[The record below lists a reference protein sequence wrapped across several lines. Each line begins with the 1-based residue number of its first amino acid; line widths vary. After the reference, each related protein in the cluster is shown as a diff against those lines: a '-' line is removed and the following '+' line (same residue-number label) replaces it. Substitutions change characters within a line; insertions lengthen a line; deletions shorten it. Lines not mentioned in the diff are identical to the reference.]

1 MSRVASARQR
11 SSSRFLARVL
21 PGAKPAPFPDFIEP
35 CLASLREKVP
45 AGARYVHEL
54 KLDGYRMQAHLRDG
68 RVTLYTRSGLDW
80 TARFPTIAADVARL
94 PAGKL
99 ILDGEVIS
107 ADAKGRPSFSALQDD
122 LKRRRHDRM
131 AYYAFDLLHLD
142 GFDPRAA
149 PLAERKRVLASFLA
163 EAAATAPRVIYSEHF
178 EDGGDLY
185 ARACNMELEG
195 VVSKRADAPYR
206 SGRTED
212 WIKVKCWKR
221 GRYVVVGFVP
231 GAGGI
236 SALRLG
242 RRERRELLYAG
253 KVGTGFDRKS
263 AAEVRRQLEPLAVK
277 RSPLTTPIK
286 KPGTIWVEPKF
297 EAEVAY
303 GHITHDGLVR
313 HPSFKRLIAS
323 GED

>member
-21 PGAKPAPFPDFIEP
+21 PGAKPASLPGFIEP
-35 CLASLREKVP
+35 CLATLREKVP

-68 RVTLYTRSGLDW
+68 RVTLYTRSALDW

-99 ILDGEVIS
+99 VLDGEVIS
-107 ADAKGRPSFSALQDD
+107 ADAKGHPSFSALQDD
-122 LKRRRHDRM
+122 LKRRHYDRM
-131 AYYAFDLLHLD
+131 VYYAFDLLHLD
-142 GFDPRAA
+142 GFDTRAA
-149 PLAERKRVLASFLA
+149 PLLKRKRVLQSFLG
-163 EAAATAPRVIYSEHF
+163 EAGPASPLVIYSGHF
-178 EDGGDLY
+178 EDGADLY
-185 ARACNMELEG
+185 ARAGRLDLEG
-195 VVSKRADAPYR
+195 VVSKRTDAPYR
-206 SGRTED
+206 SGCTED

-221 GRYVVVGFVP
+221 NRYVVVGFVP

-242 RRERRELLYAG
+242 RREGRELLYAG

-263 AAEVRRQLEPLAVK
+263 AADVRRQLEPLAVK

-286 KPGTIWVEPKF
+286 KPGTIWVEPRF

-303 GHITHDGLVR
+303 GHITHDGFVR
-313 HPSFKRLIAS
+313 HPSFKRLLAR
-323 GED
+323 GDD